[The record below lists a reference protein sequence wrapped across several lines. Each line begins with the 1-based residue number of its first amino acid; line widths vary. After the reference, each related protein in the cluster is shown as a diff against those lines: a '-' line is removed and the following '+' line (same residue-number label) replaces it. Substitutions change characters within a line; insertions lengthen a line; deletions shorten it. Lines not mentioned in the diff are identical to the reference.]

1 MASARGESLLLF
13 ALALFLVNGS
23 TRLSRQG
30 VSQVWSSTLSR
41 GFAKGR
47 RLERCR
53 SSKVAD
59 DAVGLADK
67 IFAKAV
73 VEYPTYKTLERRPT
87 YKVRLYPKS
96 VAVQVKRD
104 SQMSPSD
111 QLQLLAD
118 YIGVGTDNPANSE
131 SAKVAI
137 TAPILMPGAVV
148 VGISSKSLQLVLPA
162 DYELSDVPTPTDKRL
177 QLVEIP
183 EHVCAVQAVVKKNNL
198 ESQLD
203 VLVNMLQKDQHT
215 VDRGSWQ
222 VLHYRSPWFNP
233 MFNSDEIAVGLK
245 KYTHCRENRDT
256 LWCHV
261 Y

>member
-87 YKVRLYPKS
+87 YKVQRFGLALYPHYFGLCQF
-96 VAVQVKRD
+96 VPDCGDVILLACRFGCI
-104 SQMSPSD
+104 PSRD

-198 ESQLD
+198 ESQ
-203 VLVNMLQKDQHT
+203 VSFIVMVWGT
-215 VDRGSWQ
+215 VVRVVFLSSG
-222 VLHYRSPWFNP
+222 F
-233 MFNSDEIAVGLK
+233 
-245 KYTHCRENRDT
+245 RD
-256 LWCHV
+256 
-261 Y
+261 